1 MELIEKL
8 GIDLKLLLAQVVN
21 FLILLF
27 VLKKLVYKPVLKMLD
42 TRKNMIAK
50 TVEDS
55 KKMEER
61 IQKLEEEKKGVMSKA
76 SKEAVS
82 IMEKA
87 KKDAE
92 IEHQKILEKAKGEI
106 SGMMDRCRTQIVAEK
121 NAIMKDIK
129 KEVAGLVIMSSQKIL
144 QREFG
149 EADQKKLR
157 EAIAQEVRSL
167 SNR

>member
-61 IQKLEEEKKGVMSKA
+61 IEKLEEERKGTLAKA

-82 IMEKA
+82 IIEKA

-92 IEHQKILEKAKGEI
+92 SEHQKILEKAKGEI
-106 SGMMDRCRTQIVAEK
+106 SNMMDRCRTQIVAEK
-121 NAIMKDIK
+121 NAMMKDIK
-129 KEVAGLVIMSSQKIL
+129 KEVSALVIMSSQKIL
-144 QREFG
+144 QREFSDS
-149 EADQKKLR
+149 DQKRLKD
-157 EAIAQEVRSL
+157 AIAQEVRSL
-167 SNR
+167 KK

>member
-1 MELIEKL
+1 MELIDKL

-27 VLKKLVYKPVLKMLD
+27 ILKKLVYKPVLKLLD
-42 TRKNMIAK
+42 ARKNMIAK

-61 IQKLEEEKKGVMSKA
+61 IQKLEDEKKSVMSKA
-76 SKEAVS
+76 SKEAMTIV
-82 IMEKA
+82 ENA

-92 IEHQKILEKAKGEI
+92 VEHQKILEKAKGEI
-106 SGMMDRCRTQIVAEK
+106 SGMVDRCRTQIVSEK
-121 NAIMKDIK
+121 NAMMKDIRR
-129 KEVAGLVIMSSQKIL
+129 EVAGLVIMSSQKIL
-144 QREFG
+144 QREFS

-157 EAIAQEVRSL
+157 EAIAQEVRSVKK
-167 SNR
+167 